1 MSDQVLLHVSD
12 WNSQDKY
19 YQLSHVLLSEF
30 KQRILA
36 KPNGL
41 RSSVNTAWDWFTD
54 LVDYGDE
61 PANPIKQVSGRANH
75 TLDEY
80 FLDWFEPQDSAGEWE
95 LA

>member
-1 MSDQVLLHVSD
+1 MSDHVLLHVSD

-30 KQRILA
+30 KLRILA
-36 KPNGL
+36 QPDGL
-41 RSSVNTAWDWFTD
+41 NAAWDWFTD

-61 PANPIKQVSGRANH
+61 PAYPIKQVSGRANH

-80 FLDWFEPQDSAGEWE
+80 FLDWFEPQESAGEWE